1 MTVTDEMVSRAIE
14 IVKEQRYASVRS
26 LFRRLKGSSDVKEED
41 FYRELQKECAADN
54 PVIGEVDEKSATE
67 ARLQSRVLYSKDW
80 EKENPWPEGI
90 GWKVGFDLYRRLIDR
105 QPEREWGGLS
115 DHRLLQKLED
125 MNFDHVIAGEIL
137 LHGEWRRCYRCCW
150 KAFSGFYRDLKKNCR
165 KYVEKE
171 HKAAVEK
178 LNTYFVTVL
187 SNEFLNEK
195 FMNDVES
202 VDGEV
207 IVLKKRKL
215 TLGMFKKLAKNVMR
229 VESADAKL
237 MQLIESYRPSYSELE
252 ARYESIRKYL
262 QRLGLYPQSDGH
274 A

>member
-80 EKENPWPEGI
+80 ENENQWPEGI
-90 GWKVGFDLYRRLIDR
+90 GWKVGFDFYRRLIDR
-105 QPEREWGGLS
+105 QPEHEWDILS
-115 DHRLLQKLED
+115 DHDLLQQLEK
-125 MNFDHVIAGEIL
+125 MNFDHVIAAEAKYDGVRC
-137 LHGEWRRCYRCCW
+137 HGYRYRWRY
-150 KAFSGFYRDLKKNCR
+150 FSKFYRDPKKCQ
-165 KYVEKE
+165 KKVDEK
-171 HKAAVEK
+171 HAKAVK
-178 LNTYFVTVL
+178 DLNTDFITVL
-187 SNEFLNEK
+187 SNKFLNEK

-237 MQLIESYRPSYSELE
+237 MQLIKSYRPSYSELE